1 MEAPAA
7 TPEKARWAAE
17 APAST
22 AAEAA
27 PPREEWSRDEA
38 AAPAGDAGG
47 GDARRR
53 PWGAEPLASGG
64 SAAAPRQGWAEGE
77 GAAPPSMAPPSP
89 KTPQKSGLVHVQSD
103 EDPAPPSP
111 QSRLTGATIRWSSAV
126 FAPAQKSPEAQAH
139 PGIDELLPPGLT
151 FYSAAESAEA

>member
-7 TPEKARWAAE
+7 TPEKARWAAD

-47 GDARRR
+47 GEARR

-77 GAAPPSMAPPSP
+77 GAAQPPSP

-111 QSRLTGATIRWSSAV
+111 QSRHTGATIRWSSAV
-126 FAPAQKSPEAQAH
+126 FAPAQKSSQAQPH

>member
-47 GDARRR
+47 GEARR
-53 PWGAEPLASGG
+53 PWGAELASGG

-77 GAAPPSMAPPSP
+77 GAAGPPSP

-111 QSRLTGATIRWSSAV
+111 QSRHTGATIRWSSAV
-126 FAPAQKSPEAQAH
+126 FAPAQKSSEAQPH

>member
-1 MEAPAA
+1 MEPAA
-7 TPEKARWAAE
+7 TPEKARWAAD

-47 GDARRR
+47 GEARRR

-77 GAAPPSMAPPSP
+77 P

-111 QSRLTGATIRWSSAV
+111 QSRHTGATIRWSSAV
-126 FAPAQKSPEAQAH
+126 FAPAQKSPEAH

>member
-7 TPEKARWAAE
+7 TPEKARWAADV
-17 APAST
+17 PAST

-27 PPREEWSRDEA
+27 PPREAWSRDEA

-47 GDARRR
+47 GEARR

-64 SAAAPRQGWAEGE
+64 SAAAPRQGWAE
-77 GAAPPSMAPPSP
+77 APPSSSP

-111 QSRLTGATIRWSSAV
+111 QSRHTGATIRWSSAV
-126 FAPAQKSPEAQAH
+126 FAPAQKSSEAQAH